1 MSALI
6 RCHLNLA
13 EAQAGT
19 CDADDLYVAQR
30 GGHDAAVM
38 NRMHV
43 NGADLEVEVRGHGD
57 PVLFVQTALV
67 ADELVPIA
75 RQAVLG
81 DNFQIVYHRRGYCGS
96 SPVDG
101 TGSIVEAAADA
112 AALLDALGTDGAHRC
127 WPLLQRR
134 RRHATGIGCSRMPTQ
149 PDVDRAT
156 SGARPQRGGL
166 PSGERRPA

>member
-1 MSALI
+1 
-6 RCHLNLA
+6 
-13 EAQAGT
+13 
-19 CDADDLYVAQR
+19 
-30 GGHDAAVM
+30 M

-43 NGADLEVEVRGHGD
+43 NGADPEVEVRGHGD

-75 RQAVLG
+75 RQTVLG

-112 AALLDALGTDGAHRC
+112 AALLDALGRDHHV
-127 WPLLQRR
+127 
-134 RRHATGIGCSRMPTQ
+134 HA
-149 PDVDRAT
+149 
-156 SGARPQRGGL
+156 
-166 PSGERRPA
+166 